1 MKRNMRKENV
11 AGYLFILP
19 SLIGFFM
26 FMVYPFINS
35 IIMSF
40 MDWDNF
46 GGFKK
51 SEFIGLKNYQEA
63 FSNDYFQVGLKN
75 NMGMLLIAVPILL
88 MISLVIAN
96 VMNSKIF
103 GKGAL
108 RTAYFLPYVT
118 TVTASAMV
126 FAALFHEEY
135 GPINT
140 LIRLFGVE
148 NPPGWLNSSKTAMI
162 TVGIFWIWRM
172 MGYCIIIFLSGLQGI
187 SRSYYEAASI
197 DGATT
202 WQKFKSITFPLV
214 SPTTFFLAITMGIF
228 SLQMMAEVKVM
239 TNGGPGMSSYTMA
252 LLIYRQAFEKYN
264 MGFASAIA
272 VIFFSIIFVI
282 TLIQWY
288 GQKKWVNY

>member
-1 MKRNMRKENV
+1 MKQRQWKENV

-19 SLIGFFM
+19 SLIGFCI

-35 IIMSF
+35 FLISF

-46 GGFKK
+46 GGFAG
-51 SEFIGLKNYQEA
+51 SEFIGLENYKETLT
-63 FSNDYFQVGLKN
+63 NDYFKTGLTN
-75 NMGMLLIAVPILL
+75 NLGMLFIAVPILL
-88 MISLVIAN
+88 MISLIIAN
-96 VMNSKIF
+96 VMNTKIF
-103 GKGAL
+103 ARGAL
-108 RTAYFLPYVT
+108 RTAYFLPYIT
-118 TVTASAMV
+118 TVTASSMV

-135 GPINT
+135 GPINS
-140 LIRLFGVE
+140 LIRMFGVD
-148 NPPGWLNSSKTAMI
+148 NPPGWLNATKTVMI
-162 TVGIFWIWRM
+162 TIGIFWIWRM

-187 SRSYYEAASI
+187 SPSYYEAASI
-197 DGATT
+197 DGANT

-239 TNGGPGMSSYTMA
+239 TSGGPGSASYTMA
-252 LLIYRQAFEKYN
+252 LLIYREAFEKYN

-272 VIFFSIIFVI
+272 VIFFGIILVI